1 MDKETMRRLESGR
14 EHYENKEYDRAEA
27 YLLKVAE
34 AVSGITGQDDSFYV
48 IDPVRGMMVDFT
60 DAVSFELVSKPEQSY
75 ALNVEVA
82 PTGRVRICSDSG
94 DQKVPGFEEC

>member
-1 MDKETMRRLESGR
+1 MVPANLNHD
-14 EHYENKEYDRAEA
+14 
-27 YLLKVAE
+27 E
-34 AVSGITGQDDSFYV
+34 AVNGFVGAEDSFYV

-60 DAVSFELVSKPEQSY
+60 DSVSFELVSKPEQSY